1 MQKMGFKKKTK
12 TEVRLEMSKAVQRA
26 GKSRAPLEP
35 EEHGDCHL
43 RERTVK
49 LAAP

>member
-12 TEVRLEMSKAVQRA
+12 TEASPEMSKAVRRA
-26 GKSRAPLEP
+26 GKSRAPAEP
-35 EEHGDCHL
+35 EEHADRPL
-43 RERTVK
+43 RERALK